1 MGARGRCMTT
11 ELLNTIRNDHKELSS
26 LPQTLAE
33 VLRVARDENSSVK
46 DMADV
51 LLKDPGLTTRLLRVV
66 NSPFYG
72 APKEITTVSQ
82 AVSRMGLRVV
92 TALTLSASVYD
103 ITGKWQSGLD
113 RRRFWRHSLEVA
125 VACRAIADAAGY
137 NCAEEAF
144 VVGLIHDIGL
154 LALEGS
160 FPDEFQKVWDK
171 AESGMS
177 LFELEQDA
185 FGSDHARVG
194 QFILQ
199 QWQLPSDL
207 SNAVGNYRDWL
218 NSDDPT
224 EDRHLLPAILALGV
238 IISRFS
244 MGSRRSLLFDSAEC
258 RNRITE
264 RLGLHPDKL
273 ATIEQELLPTV
284 TDEAKFLEIDIGSP
298 TDLLA
303 EANDRMYD
311 QYLTVERLLRENQE
325 MQQQIARHEMEKV
338 ALKNLRTITATF
350 SHYINNATATILG
363 RAQLI
368 EAGIDSGAVKDPS
381 GSVGMA
387 MQVIV
392 NAVSTIGTFMDE
404 IATLSEF
411 ETTTY
416 HDDTEII
423 DIDEQV
429 RKRLKR
435 IREKLELP
443 EPEPTA

>member
-1 MGARGRCMTT
+1 MSTD
-11 ELLNTIRNDHKELSS
+11 LLNTIRNDHKELSS

-33 VLRVARDENSSVK
+33 VLRVARDEDSSVA
-46 DMADV
+46 DMANV
-51 LLKDPGLTTRLLRVV
+51 LMKDPGLTTRLLRVV

-72 APKEITTVSQ
+72 ASREVTTVSQ
-82 AVSRMGLRVV
+82 AVSRLGLRVV
-92 TALTLSASVYD
+92 TSLTMSASVYD

-125 VACRAIADAAGY
+125 VACRGIADAAGY
-137 NCAEEAF
+137 NCPEEAF

-160 FPDEFQKVWDK
+160 FPDQFQSVWDK

-177 LFELEQDA
+177 LFELEQEA

-194 QFILQ
+194 QFILK
-199 QWQLPSDL
+199 QWQLPEDL
-207 SNAVGNYRDWL
+207 SHAVGSYRDWL
-218 NSDDPT
+218 GRETP

-238 IISRFS
+238 MISRFTYS
-244 MGSRRSLLFDSAEC
+244 SPHSTQLDNCGC
-258 RNRITE
+258 RERLCE
-264 RLGLHPDKL
+264 RLGLLPDRL
-273 ATIEQELLPTV
+273 AEIEQDLFTTV
-284 TDEAKFLEIDIGSP
+284 TEEAKFLEIDIGSP
-298 TDLLA
+298 ADLLS
-303 EANDRMYD
+303 EANEQMYK

-338 ALKNLRTITATF
+338 AIRNLRTITATF

-368 EAGIDSGAVKDPS
+368 EAGIESGAVKDPS
-381 GSVGMA
+381 GSVGTA

-404 IATLSEF
+404 ISSLSEF

-416 HDDTEII
+416 HDETEII

-429 RKRLKR
+429 KERLKN
-435 IREKLELP
+435 IRLKLEMP
-443 EPEPTA
+443 ATESEPTV